1 MPINR
6 LTNHGSVNIK
16 KIARC
21 CTSCSM
27 HENFEIQKNWK
38 WKKRSIWFS
47 TLFFHKEW
55 RCKKYSQE
63 FNKPR
68 MPAVRTYSLWEFRHA
83 QGSACISLAHTA
95 FRANNDDEDFA
106 MSVIL
111 WERRSILTLNY
122 LLLVVLGCLASV
134 SNQCIENSECK
145 NGYCRAGMCICNPGW
160 WGSLCQFCR
169 LRWENRL
176 FRSSSL
182 TQLRHVNYVLLEIA
196 RYQT

>member
-1 MPINR
+1 
-6 LTNHGSVNIK
+6 
-16 KIARC
+16 
-21 CTSCSM
+21 
-27 HENFEIQKNWK
+27 
-38 WKKRSIWFS
+38 
-47 TLFFHKEW
+47 
-55 RCKKYSQE
+55 
-63 FNKPR
+63 

-111 WERRSILTLNY
+111 WERRSILALNY

-134 SNQCIENSECK
+134 SNQCVENSECK

-182 TQLRHVNYVLLEIA
+182 TQLRHVNYVLLWNRSLPDIIVIIHLNVVVVDPFRLA
-196 RYQT
+196 QSCVGYFLLF